1 MVLGIDVNLWAVLI
15 TAIVSMIVGA
25 LWYGPLFGKA
35 WMRFVGFNKDSVK
48 KMKMTATKS
57 MTLGFIGS
65 LIMAYVLAVFVG
77 LSGANTLVEG
87 AMVGFWVWLGFAMPI
102 NASVFLWEGKSIKLF
117 FLNTF
122 QYLIKLKLM
131 AAILA
136 VW

>member
-87 AMVGFWVWLGFAMPI
+87 AMVGFWVWLGFAMPL

-122 QYLIKLKLM
+122 QYLITFKLM

>member
-65 LIMAYVLAVFVG
+65 LIMAYVLTVFVG

-87 AMVGFWVWLGFAMPI
+87 AMVGFWVWLGFAMPL

-122 QYLIKLKLM
+122 QYLITFKLM

>member
-65 LIMAYVLAVFVG
+65 LIMAYVLAVVVG

-87 AMVGFWVWLGFAMPI
+87 AMVGFWVWLGFAMPL

-122 QYLIKLKLM
+122 QYLITFKLM